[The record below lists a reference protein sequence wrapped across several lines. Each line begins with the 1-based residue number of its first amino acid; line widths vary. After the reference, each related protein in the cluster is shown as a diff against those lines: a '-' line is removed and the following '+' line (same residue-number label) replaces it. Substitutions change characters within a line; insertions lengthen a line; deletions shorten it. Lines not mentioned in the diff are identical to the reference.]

1 MARLTSRPPFIGTV
15 GPVTIYQM
23 YDEYYLRTRSSLD
36 AKRVK
41 TDPAFRKTMQY
52 ANLMA
57 TASPIGSIV
66 YAQVPLHRK
75 KHKLYRKITG
85 EAMTWLKYQWQQEE
99 VIEYLLRRYAG
110 KQPAPQDGA
119 ATKLIKSSG
128 ARNGSTRLLRA
139 LRKKTARPFD
149 ELELRT
155 WQRRTA
161 AFRKEY
167 FKTFTEFDWSATL
180 MRPD

>member
-1 MARLTSRPPFIGTV
+1 MARLTSKPPFIGTV

-23 YDEYYLRTRSSLD
+23 YEEYYIRTRSSLD

-75 KHKLYRKITG
+75 KLTLYRKITG
-85 EAMTWLKYQWQQEE
+85 EAMTWLKYQWEKEE
-99 VIEYLLRRYAG
+99 IIQYLLRRYAG
-110 KQPAPQDGA
+110 KQPSPQDGA
-119 ATKLIKSSG
+119 VTMLIKSSN
-128 ARNGSTRLLRA
+128 ARNRSKRLLPA

-149 ELELRT
+149 EIELRT
-155 WQRRTA
+155 WQRRA
-161 AFRKEY
+161 AKFRKEY
-167 FKTFTEFDWSATL
+167 LKTFIEYEWSANI
-180 MRPD
+180 MKSD